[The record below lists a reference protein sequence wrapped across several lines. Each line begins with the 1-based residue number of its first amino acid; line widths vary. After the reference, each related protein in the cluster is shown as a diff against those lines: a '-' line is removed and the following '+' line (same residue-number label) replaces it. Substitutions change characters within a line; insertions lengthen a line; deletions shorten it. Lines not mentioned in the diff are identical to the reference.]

1 MKRTRFILQKLDKPT
16 DELLNSKCFLGS
28 IHKRAL
34 DWRNTVMSWTIT
46 LANLA
51 PLFLGLGAM
60 AAFAWFLDNLMGDTY
75 RPSSSGKDEE
85 GKSEPE
91 ETIDWRRGLVRLIG
105 LIGIPMGIL
114 CFASFAAILLT
125 PGQSLWG
132 DPLTLFLLAW
142 MGIALFLTPI
152 NKLPWAALI
161 GLAAGIIAV
170 IAVIALAPLI
180 PSIITDQ
187 IPLKWIL
194 IGLFIIVGVV
204 VFTLFKWAENI
215 LDLITSIMGSRPFLL
230 ILTFVAIAQA
240 IALPVVWIALGA
252 QGGLLWFFFH

>member
-1 MKRTRFILQKLDKPT
+1 
-16 DELLNSKCFLGS
+16 
-28 IHKRAL
+28 
-34 DWRNTVMSWTIT
+34 MSWTLL

-60 AAFAWFLDNLMGDTY
+60 AAFAWFLDNLMGEAY
-75 RPSSSGKDEE
+75 RSNSNGKDDQE
-85 GKSEPE
+85 GEPKPS
-91 ETIDWRRGLVRLIG
+91 IDWRRGIVRLIG

-114 CFASFAAILLT
+114 CFVSFAAILLT

-161 GLAAGIIAV
+161 GLVAGLIAV
-170 IAVIALAPLI
+170 IAVVSLAPII
-180 PSIITDQ
+180 PEFITQQ
-187 IPLKWIL
+187 IPLKYIL
-194 IGLFIIVGVV
+194 IGIFIIVGVV

-215 LDLITSIMGSRPFLL
+215 LDLVTSIMGSRPFLL
-230 ILTFVAIAQA
+230 ILTFVGVAQA
-240 IALPVVWIALGA
+240 IALPVIWFVFGA
-252 QGGLLWFFFH
+252 PGGLLWFFFH

>member
-1 MKRTRFILQKLDKPT
+1 
-16 DELLNSKCFLGS
+16 
-28 IHKRAL
+28 
-34 DWRNTVMSWTIT
+34 MSWTIL

-51 PLFLGLGAM
+51 PLFLGLGAV
-60 AAFAWFLDNLMGDTY
+60 AAFCWFLDNLMGETY
-75 RPSSSGKDEE
+75 RSSNSGKADEE

-91 ETIDWRRGLVRLIG
+91 PTIDWRRGIVRLIG

-114 CFASFAAILLT
+114 CFVSLASILLT
-125 PGQSLWG
+125 PGQNIYG

-161 GLAAGIIAV
+161 GLAAGLIAV

-180 PSIITDQ
+180 PEIITQQ
-187 IPLKWIL
+187 IPLKYIL
-194 IGLFIIVGVV
+194 IAIFIIVGVV

-215 LDLITSIMGSRPFLL
+215 LDLITSILGSRPFLL
-230 ILTFVAIAQA
+230 ILTFVALAQA
-240 IALPVVWIALGA
+240 IALPIVWIVF
-252 QGGLLWFFFH
+252 GGMGGILWFFFH

>member
-1 MKRTRFILQKLDKPT
+1 
-16 DELLNSKCFLGS
+16 
-28 IHKRAL
+28 
-34 DWRNTVMSWTIT
+34 MSWTIL

-51 PLFLGLGAM
+51 PLFLGLGAV
-60 AAFAWFLDNLMGDTY
+60 AAFCWFLDNLMGETY
-75 RPSSSGKDEE
+75 RSSNSGKADEE

-91 ETIDWRRGLVRLIG
+91 PTIDWRRGIVRLIG

-114 CFASFAAILLT
+114 CFVSLASILLT
-125 PGQSLWG
+125 PGQNIYG

-161 GLAAGIIAV
+161 GLAAGLISV

-180 PSIITDQ
+180 PEIITQQ
-187 IPLKWIL
+187 IPLKYIL
-194 IGLFIIVGVV
+194 IAIFIIVGVV

-215 LDLITSIMGSRPFLL
+215 LDLITSILGSRPFLL
-230 ILTFVAIAQA
+230 ILTFVALAQA
-240 IALPVVWIALGA
+240 IALPIVWIVF
-252 QGGLLWFFFH
+252 GGMGGILWFFFH